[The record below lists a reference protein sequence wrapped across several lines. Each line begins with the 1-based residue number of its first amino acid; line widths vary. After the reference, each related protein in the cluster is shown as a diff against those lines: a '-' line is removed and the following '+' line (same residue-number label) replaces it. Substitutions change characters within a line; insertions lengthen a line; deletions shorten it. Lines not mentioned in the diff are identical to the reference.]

1 MNQPIKCGDMC
12 YIMPHQEK
20 CFCFLFTNTDDAF
33 TFSIGVLIVGENE
46 WQMRG
51 MCTSLQRH
59 SAPVTATAAPGEK
72 KKRRSFFS
80 FFRVCAVH
88 WADG

>member
-33 TFSIGVLIVGENE
+33 TFFIGVLIVVESE
-46 WQMRG
+46 
-51 MCTSLQRH
+51 S
-59 SAPVTATAAPGEK
+59 
-72 KKRRSFFS
+72 
-80 FFRVCAVH
+80 
-88 WADG
+88 